1 MARLLS
7 QRYEEIPVDE
17 VQLHPDNAKLGDVPA
32 IADSIDRNGFYGAL
46 VAQRSTGY
54 ILVGNHR
61 WLAAREQGLDRIPV
75 IWVDCD
81 ADEAR
86 RIMVADNRTSELGEF
101 DMEKLTSLLEGFD
114 GDLAGTGYSMD
125 DLQDLLGGSSSSSSG
140 NTPSDAVPDSAPALT
155 VPGDVWL
162 LGPHRLVCGSSTDP
176 TVMEALLAGEQV
188 DMVWT
193 DPPYN
198 VAVEGAAG
206 SILNDDLSAE
216 DFADLL
222 AGSMQSAFAALR
234 PGGAIY
240 VAHAESERLA
250 FTRAFVDAGFKLSGL
265 VVWRKHALTLSR
277 SDYQWQHEPILYGWK
292 PGGRHRWFGG
302 RKQTTV
308 VEAEGRP
315 FRLQPDGSWHV
326 VLGDRILVVT
336 GTDLQVTELEGSVME
351 FDRPT
356 KAELH
361 PTMKPVALVS
371 RQIVNSSRSGDV
383 VLDLFGGSGTTL
395 IAAHQL
401 GRAARLV
408 ELDPKY
414 CDVICR
420 RFQEHTGIVPIAAA
434 TGREHSFVPEE
445 VTDDGEARTSAHA
458 DTAQA
463 RARRNKTKPSE
474 PERAEAP
481 ARRSRRG
488 A

>member
-7 QRYEEIPVDE
+7 QHYEEIPVGE

-32 IADSIDRNGFYGAL
+32 IAESIDRNGFYGAL

-61 WLAAREQGLDRIPV
+61 WLAAREQGLERIPV
-75 IWVDCD
+75 IWVDCN

-101 DMEKLTSLLEGFD
+101 DMEKLTSLLETFD
-114 GDLAGTGYSMD
+114 GDLAGTGYSID
-125 DLQDLLGGSSSSSSG
+125 DLQDLIGGSSSSSSG
-140 NTPSDAVPDSAPALT
+140 NTDPDAVPASAPSIT

-176 TVMEALLAGEQV
+176 TVMETLLAGEVV
-188 DMVWT
+188 DVVWT

-206 SILNDDLSAE
+206 SILNDDLSDAE
-216 DFADLL
+216 FADLL
-222 AGSMQSAFAALR
+222 AGAMQSAFAALR
-234 PGGAIY
+234 PGGSIY

-308 VEAEGRP
+308 VEAEGKP

-326 VLGDRILVVT
+326 VLGDRILVLT

-361 PTMKPVALVS
+361 PTMKPVALVA
-371 RQIVNSSRSGDV
+371 RQLVNSSRTGDV

-401 GRAARLV
+401 GRVARLV

-420 RFQEHTGIVPIAAA
+420 RFEEHTGIVPIAAA
-434 TGREHSFVPEE
+434 TGRAHTFVPEE
-445 VTDDGEARTSAHA
+445 VTDDGEARTS
-458 DTAQA
+458 TATDEPA
-463 RARRNKTKPSE
+463 PAPRRDKAKPRQ
-474 PERAEAP
+474 PQRAEAT
-481 ARRSRRG
+481 SGSKRRG

>member
-7 QRYEEIPVDE
+7 QSYEEVHVED

-32 IADSIDRNGFYGAL
+32 IAESIDRNGFYGSL
-46 VAQRSTGY
+46 VVQRSTGY
-54 ILVGNHR
+54 ILVGNYR
-61 WLAAREQGLDRIPV
+61 WLAARQEGLDRIPV
-75 IWVDCD
+75 IWVDCN

-86 RIMVADNRTSELGEF
+86 RIMVADNRTSALGEF

-114 GDLAGTGYSMD
+114 GDLAGTGYSID
-125 DLQDLLGGSSSSSSG
+125 DLQDLLGGASSSSAG
-140 NTPSDAVPDSAPALT
+140 QTAPDAVPASAPALT
-155 VPGDVWL
+155 VPGDLWL

-176 TVMEALLAGEQV
+176 TALEQLLAGDQV
-188 DMVWT
+188 DVVWT

-198 VAVEGAAG
+198 VDVEGAAG
-206 SILNDDLSAE
+206 SILNDDLSAD

-234 PGGAIY
+234 PGGSIY
-240 VAHAESERLA
+240 VAHAETERLA
-250 FTRAFVDAGFKLSGL
+250 FTRAFLDAGFKLAGL

-326 VLGDRILVVT
+326 VLGDRVLVLT

-351 FDRPT
+351 YDRPSR
-356 KAELH
+356 AELH

-371 RQIVNSSRSGDV
+371 RHLVNSSRTDDV

-401 GRAARLV
+401 GRRARLV

-420 RFQEHTGIVPIAAA
+420 RFQEHTGIMPVAAA
-434 TGREHSFVPEE
+434 TGRAHSFVEE
-445 VTDDGEARTSAHA
+445 VTDGEARTSTAA
-458 DTAQA
+458 DEPPAA
-463 RARRNKTKPSE
+463 PRRNKAKPRQ
-474 PERAEAP
+474 PERAEAT
-481 ARRSRRG
+481 ARRPRRG